1 MKPRSAEVF
10 RLFPPRSA
18 QLFPSNEAGR
28 SALRRRFG
36 KVSGGTSAG
45 LRSRTRDRP
54 EGLRSRSYGTY
65 GLEGLFVGASA
76 IYRAYGLEG
85 WVVGA
90 SAVYGAYDLEGL
102 FVDASAVYGA

>member
-1 MKPRSAEVF
+1 MYKSVLDLSNIELP
-10 RLFPPRSA
+10 LFQISKV
-18 QLFPSNEAGR
+18 EKR

-45 LRSRTRDRP
+45 LRPRTRDRL

-65 GLEGLFVGASA
+65 GLGASA
-76 IYRAYGLEG
+76 IYRAYCLEG

-90 SAVYGAYDLEGL
+90 PAVYGA
-102 FVDASAVYGA
+102 

>member
-1 MKPRSAEVF
+1 MYKSVLDLSNIELP
-10 RLFPPRSA
+10 LFQISKV
-18 QLFPSNEAGR
+18 EKR

-45 LRSRTRDRP
+45 LRPRTRDRP